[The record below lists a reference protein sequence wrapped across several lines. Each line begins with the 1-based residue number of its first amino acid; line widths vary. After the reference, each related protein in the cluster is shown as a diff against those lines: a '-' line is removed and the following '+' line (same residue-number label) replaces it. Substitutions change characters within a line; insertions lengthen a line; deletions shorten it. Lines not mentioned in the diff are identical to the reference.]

1 METKE
6 NVMNFAI
13 EESQVVNKYFSEY
26 TPIDVSVVKENP
38 CLDNN
43 EWTMM
48 GGSAL
53 ILY

>member
-26 TPIDVSVVKENP
+26 TKKHLTF
-38 CLDNN
+38 C
-43 EWTMM
+43 
-48 GGSAL
+48 
-53 ILY
+53 